1 MKFTEVVLRRK
12 LNELKDEGYKLYID
26 YVNFSS
32 DGRKVNTEYSELL
45 KSLSVPEDI
54 INNMGSL
61 HLLFKCS
68 NRSVTL
74 SVVVNKFGDLLFKI
88 SSSRYRKTDIIYS
101 KPIFYNILLEYD
113 LIEDNIVLWS
123 VFRNRELLSRCN
135 SHAETKIVGLESSD
149 LVENLLLE
157 DGFFKQCDNGFYK
170 EYISSAR
177 SSLVKITIS
186 NCLWSVYYDYVK
198 YNEYKLES
206 SEELGVDLSSV
217 KCEFILDNVN
227 KEYSVP
233 CLGYSSVIDYLKKSG
248 YCLNGIASDIYKSI
262 TNSITVLEF
271 VSDNSVLYISSYFC
285 DEMKLN
291 FDYRKELVNFYSING
306 KTLAIKRNNL
316 EDTYILGLNINELNV
331 L

>member
-45 KSLSVPEDI
+45 KSLSVPEEI

-74 SVVVNKFGDLLFKI
+74 SVVVNKFGELLFKISSSRYRKSVPEEIINNMGSLHLLFKCSNRSVTLSVVVNKFGELLFKI

-113 LIEDNIVLWS
+113 LIEDSIVLWS
-123 VFRNRELLSRCN
+123 VFRNKELLSRCN

-170 EYISSAR
+170 EY
-177 SSLVKITIS
+177 V
-186 NCLWSVYYDYVK
+186 
-198 YNEYKLES
+198 
-206 SEELGVDLSSV
+206 SSV
-217 KCEFILDNVN
+217 LRF
-227 KEYSVP
+227 S
-233 CLGYSSVIDYLKKSG
+233 
-248 YCLNGIASDIYKSI
+248 
-262 TNSITVLEF
+262 
-271 VSDNSVLYISSYFC
+271 
-285 DEMKLN
+285 
-291 FDYRKELVNFYSING
+291 RKFTIRRWFFQ
-306 KTLAIKRNNL
+306 AM
-316 EDTYILGLNINELNV
+316 
-331 L
+331 